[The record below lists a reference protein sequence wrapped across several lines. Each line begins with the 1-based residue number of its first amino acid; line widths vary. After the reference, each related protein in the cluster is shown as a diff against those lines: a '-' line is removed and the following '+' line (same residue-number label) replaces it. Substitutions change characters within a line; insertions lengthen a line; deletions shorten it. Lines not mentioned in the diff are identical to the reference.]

1 MRFVAARV
9 VLLRGD
15 VVPVP
20 CGVWGAWCF
29 RCVAVFRVGAVAP
42 RLFGAGVARVFVS
55 VWCALGCRRVDTLCA
70 CLLVGCVSAP
80 PWLLYNRVY

>member
-20 CGVWGAWCF
+20 CGVWGAWRF

-55 VWCALGCRRVDTLCA
+55 MWCALGCRRVVRDGGFVGWLRFCA
-70 CLLVGCVSAP
+70 TVV
-80 PWLLYNRVY
+80 VV